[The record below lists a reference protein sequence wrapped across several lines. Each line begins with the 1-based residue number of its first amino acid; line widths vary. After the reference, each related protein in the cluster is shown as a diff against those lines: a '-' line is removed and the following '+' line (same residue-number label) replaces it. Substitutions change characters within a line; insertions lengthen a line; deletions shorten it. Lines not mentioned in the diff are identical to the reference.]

1 MKNNLIF
8 LFFLFTFSCKH
19 SKDQAINLPI
29 PDPPNFNLDIPP
41 PPSFTPNLYK
51 VQINS
56 VPMPFHIA
64 HCYIVWVNGKRVM
77 LNATETIQLAESLSL
92 PIDPPK
98 DTKELHNGE
107 GWHKPL
113 RIVNY

>member
-1 MKNNLIF
+1 MKNNLILLIF
-8 LFFLFTFSCKH
+8 LCLVSCKH
-19 SKDQAINLPI
+19 SQDEIVNLPI
-29 PDPPNFNLDIPP
+29 PDPPHFNINIPS

-56 VPMPFHIA
+56 VPMPFHMA

-77 LNATETIQLAESLSL
+77 LNPAETIQLAESLNL
-92 PIDPPK
+92 PTYPPK

-113 RIVNY
+113 KIVNY